1 MPQGT
6 ITEVSPKKVMQAV
19 KRGRDRLA
27 NFRSARLHFLRQYTG
42 AYYDQNRGEIGSEAL
57 NMIFNAVRV
66 LLPTMVMNFP
76 RTTVSTPYIQSR
88 DYAELLGLALDQ
100 QDLKLDIC
108 NEYRA
113 VLVDAIFTLG
123 ILKTGL
129 CQSDDVLALDDME
142 GHVDNGTVYSKKV
155 DFDNFVVDPSSKE
168 HMFSDASFMGDRIT
182 VPRRVLLDS
191 GLYKNDLV
199 ERLPRAGDEGSSQD
213 RRAYKMSMKNIDND
227 QNADL
232 EDDVEIYEI
241 WVPNANAI
249 VTVPG
254 GEDIEFDDY
263 LRVDDYYGVKEGPYT
278 LLALTPPVSGNPL
291 PVPMVGIWSDLHEL
305 SNRMA
310 KKIIEQA
317 ERQKDIV
324 AYKRSAA
331 DDVKELQQAGD
342 GDSVAVDEVDAARVM
357 SFGGQQNSNENH
369 LASLQAWFN
378 MMAGNP
384 EQVGGQRVDAKSATA
399 AQILQQN
406 SSISLEDMK
415 DMVYKFSAAEKRK
428 RAWFLHTDPLMN
440 IPLVKRQVQ
449 PPEFILGMNGQP
461 VIAPPA
467 MQEQQIILTPEARTG
482 AFLDYTFA
490 IEPESMGRIDSK
502 VRLQQAFDFSQKILP
517 AVAAAAQIFQML
529 GIPFNAL
536 AFMLRMAKETG
547 IRWMDEV
554 LYDPMFQQHM
564 LMQQMMGPQMQDS
577 KGQLGGPKP
586 QGQPPSMMDQV
597 LQNGQP
603 GSVMGGQPSA
613 DEKFN
618 QNAQA
623 GANDAQMMLKAGMRH
638 AFLQGA
644 APKPANAN
652 ANAF

>member
-1 MPQGT
+1 MPGMT
-6 ITEVSPKKVMQAV
+6 TEVSPKKVMQAV

-27 NFRSARLHFLRQYTG
+27 NFRAARLHFLRQYTG

-57 NMIFNAVRV
+57 NMIFNAIRV

-76 RTTVSTPYIQSR
+76 RTMIMTPYLTAR
-88 DYAELLGLALDQ
+88 DYANMLGQALDQ
-100 QDLKLDIC
+100 QDQKLNIC
-108 NEYRA
+108 DEYRA
-113 VLVDAIFTLG
+113 VMTDAIFTLG
-123 ILKTGL
+123 IMKTGL
-129 CQSDDVLALDDME
+129 CQSDNVLALDDME
-142 GHVDNGTVYSKKV
+142 AHVDNGTIYSKKV
-155 DFDNFVVDPSSKE
+155 DFDNFVVDPNSKE
-168 HMFSDASFMGDRIT
+168 HMFADAAFMGDRIT

-191 GLYKNDLV
+191 GLYDNELV
-199 ERLPRAGDEGSSQD
+199 ERMPRAGDDGDSSQE
-213 RRAYKMSMKNIDND
+213 RRAYKMSMRNIDND

-241 WVPNANAI
+241 WVPSANAI

-278 LLALTPPVSGNPL
+278 FLALTPPVPGNPL

-317 ERQKDIV
+317 ERQKDNM

-331 DDVKELQQAGD
+331 EDAEELRQAGD
-342 GDSVAVDEVDAARVM
+342 GEAVAVDDPDAVKVL
-357 SFGGQQNSNENH
+357 SFGGQQSSNENH

-384 EQVGGQRVDAKSATA
+384 EQVGGQRVDTKSATA
-399 AQILQQN
+399 ANILQQN
-406 SSISLEDMK
+406 ASVSLEDMK
-415 DMVYKFSAAEKRK
+415 DMVYKFSASEKRK

-440 IPLVKRQVQ
+440 IPLIRRQIQQ
-449 PPEFILGMNGQP
+449 PQMTLGMNGQP
-461 VIAPPA
+461 IIIPPQMA
-467 MQEQQIILTPEARTG
+467 EQQIILTPEARRG
-482 AFLDYTFA
+482 DFIDYTFS

-502 VRLQQAFDFSQKILP
+502 VRLQQAYQFAQQILP
-517 AVAAAAQIFQML
+517 AVAAAAQIFMAL
-529 GIPFNAL
+529 GIPFSPI
-536 AFMLRMAKETG
+536 AFLLRMAKDAG
-547 IRWMDEV
+547 IQWMDEV
-554 LYDPMFQQHM
+554 LYDPNFQMQM
-564 LMQQMMGPQMQDS
+564 QMQQMAGPQPQDS

-586 QGQPPSMMDQV
+586 NGGMMDQI

-603 GSVMGGQPSA
+603 GAVGGNVP
-613 DEKFN
+613 N
-618 QNAQA
+618 QQQQFHMDAQS

-638 AFLQGA
+638 AFLQGPT
-644 APKPANAN
+644 PKPPMAN